1 MAIKHFKP
9 VHNGRRFTSG
19 INYREIL
26 TTNKPYR
33 KLTKPLVPKSGRNN
47 TGQITVRHRGAGHK
61 RKYRIIDFKRSVRDV
76 LGRVAT
82 IEYDPNR
89 NAFISLINY
98 RNGVKKYILHCQKL
112 TVGMDI
118 ICSAFAETQVGNCL
132 QLQNIPEGTLIHNLE
147 IHPGHGG
154 QIARSAGSY
163 ARVLAHEEHQKYTL
177 VRLKSG
183 ETRRVLKTCYATIGA
198 VSNVEYNLVKYGK
211 AGRNRWKGKRPTV
224 RGAAM
229 NPADHPHGGGNGKAP
244 VGGKHPRTPWGKP
257 ALGLKTRKKRRYSN
271 YLIVKRRTVK

>member
-26 TTNKPYR
+26 TTKKPYR

-98 RNGVKKYILHCQKL
+98 RNGVKKYILHCQQL

-163 ARVLAHEEHQKYTL
+163 ARVLAHEERQKYTL

-183 ETRRVLKTCYATIGA
+183 EVRRVLKTCYATIGV

-211 AGRNRWKGKRPTV
+211 AGRNR
-224 RGAAM
+224 
-229 NPADHPHGGGNGKAP
+229 
-244 VGGKHPRTPWGKP
+244 
-257 ALGLKTRKKRRYSN
+257 
-271 YLIVKRRTVK
+271 